1 VEVEEMVSHKGILS
15 SSPIGRG
22 KKSKKQPAH
31 IAEKK
36 EPCAMKEKW
45 TEGVENMVIAAWTS
59 SVQVPP
65 CKEKKAGNDQPTPL
79 NRKKIARGKKS
90 RPGGVKKMVRVTW
103 IS

>member
-36 EPCAMKEKW
+36 EPCAMKEKS

-65 CKEKKAGNDQPTPL
+65 CK
-79 NRKKIARGKKS
+79 GKKQATTS
-90 RPGGVKKMVRVTW
+90 PHH
-103 IS
+103 